1 MKIDGLKDLRIDS
14 LFAIEKATKADD
26 SDDFITIEG
35 YANTKDEDRH
45 GDVIQVEA
53 WTKSGGL
60 NNYQKNPI
68 VLAYHDH
75 SRPVGKVTELS
86 VDEKGLKVK
95 AQIMK
100 SSKEVYDFVK
110 SGVLK
115 AFSIG
120 ARIKDMSYDKDN
132 DVFVIKDVELH
143 EISVVSVPANQES
156 LFSVSKCFGSQD
168 EFLAFKKQFLP
179 ADNSTKKDDG
189 AAGNDQKDDF
199 NMTKE
204 ELAAL
209 VKSALDQKEQE
220 RLAAEKAAEEA
231 ANRKAADIQVLQSS
245 AEKLV
250 GEVEARLEKAMKEGL
265 DAQVKG
271 LTAGIAEQIAEQR
284 AEIEA
289 LLKSKKSFGDRDQL
303 NGDPVTIQ
311 EKEAAFILARS
322 LSKNIADTKYGK
334 ALIEKAGPHYGGSGA
349 GEWEHTVSNN
359 MQADIRRQL
368 VVAPL
373 FQTITMPTPTMRFP
387 INPEAG
393 VANWVAA
400 TDYGTT
406 ASSGTAQTHVLNDV
420 LLQTYKLATK
430 EFITNEEDEDSV
442 LALAPIIRDAVVRR
456 MARAI
461 DIAHLRGAGA
471 GSDPLLGVA
480 TVGDATG
487 TTASVTTAATVA
499 TLTALRRKLGVWGLN
514 PSDLVFVVSTEVY
527 YDLLD
532 DTTFQTVDK
541 VGNDRATLLT
551 GQIGFVAGTPVIVS
565 GAYETKAATKYG
577 AICLNKSNF
586 LRGEQVG
593 LRVESDYIV
602 QEQRRVLVA
611 SQRMAFKQIT
621 TTNGSGVA
629 TFKWVA

>member
-1 MKIDGLKDLRIDS
+1 MKIEGLKDFRIDS
-14 LFAIEKATKADD
+14 LFTVEKATKAEDGED
-26 SDDFITIEG
+26 YITIEG

-53 WTKSGGL
+53 WTKNGGL

-68 VLAYHDH
+68 VLAFHDH
-75 SRPVGKVTELS
+75 SRPVGRVTELA

-100 SSKEVYDFVK
+100 SATDVYEFVK
-110 SGVLK
+110 AGVLR

-120 ARIKDMSYDKDN
+120 GRIKDMSYDKDA
-132 DVFVIKDVELH
+132 DVFVVKDIELH

-156 LFSVSKCFGSQD
+156 LFSVSKCFGTTE
-168 EFLAFKKQFLP
+168 EFQAFKKQFLP
-179 ADNSTKKDDG
+179 SDDSTKKDDG
-189 AAGNDQKDDF
+189 ANGNAQDEF

-209 VKSALDQKEQE
+209 VKSALDQKEEE
-220 RLAAEKAAEEA
+220 RLQAEKAAKEA
-231 ANRKAADIQVLQSS
+231 ETRKAADIQVLQSS

-250 GEVEARLEKAMKEGL
+250 GEVEARLEKAMKDGL

-271 LTAGIAEQIAEQR
+271 LTEGLAEQIAEQR

-289 LLKSKKSFGDRDQL
+289 LLKSKAGFGDRN
-303 NGDPVTIQ
+303 NGNQDPISIQ
-311 EKEAAFILARS
+311 EKESAIILAKT
-322 LSKNIADTKYGK
+322 LSRRVEDTKYGK
-334 ALIEKAGPHYGGSGA
+334 SLIEKAGPHYGGAGA

-359 MQADIRRQL
+359 MQADIRRRL

-373 FQTITMPTPTMRFP
+373 FKTITMPTPTMRFP

-406 ASSGTAQTHVLNDV
+406 ASSGTAQVHQLNDV

-461 DIAHLRGAGA
+461 DQAHLRGQGA
-471 GSDPLLGVA
+471 GSDPLNGVA
-480 TVGDATG
+480 KIGDATG
-487 TTASVTTAATVA
+487 TTASVTTAASVA
-499 TLTALRRKLGVWGLN
+499 TLTALRRKLGVWGLD
-514 PSDLVFVVSTEVY
+514 PSDLIYVVSTEIY

-541 VGNDRATLLT
+541 VGSDRATLLT
-551 GQIGFVAGTPVIVS
+551 GQIGYVAGTPVVVS
-565 GAYETKAATKYG
+565 GEFEAKAATKYG

-586 LRGEQVG
+586 MRGEQVG

-611 SQRMAFKQIT
+611 SQRMAFQQIT
-621 TTNGSGVA
+621 TANGSGVA